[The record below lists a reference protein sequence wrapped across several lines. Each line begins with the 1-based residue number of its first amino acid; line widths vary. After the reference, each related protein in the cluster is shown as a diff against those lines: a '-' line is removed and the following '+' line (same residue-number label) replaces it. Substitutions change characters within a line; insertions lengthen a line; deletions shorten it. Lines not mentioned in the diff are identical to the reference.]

1 MSVQGPERRL
11 AAVLAADMV
20 GYSRLMEVD
29 ERGTLARLKTHRIE
43 LIDPAIAKNN
53 GRIIKTTG
61 DGMLVEF
68 QSVVD
73 AVLCATEV
81 QRRMARRNAD
91 VSPARWMQFRIGINL
106 GDVIVEDGDIFGDGV
121 NIASRLEMLA
131 EPGGICVS
139 AAVRDQV
146 DHRLDDVTFEDLGD
160 QSVKNISRPIRVFRL
175 RLEPD
180 PAIPSEHV
188 TDAAP
193 ATVVSRKPSI
203 AVLPLV
209 NMSGDP
215 EQEFF
220 VDGLSEDIIT
230 ELSRFHELLV
240 ISRNSTFVHKGK
252 AVKVQEVAREFGV
265 DYVLEGSVRKSGDRI
280 RVTVQLIDGETDRH
294 IWAERYDRELED
306 IFAIQDEMTRAIVA
320 TLPGRVEAATHD
332 RAKRKHTDNMA
343 AYECVLAAKVLH
355 HRSIREDNAEAQ
367 RLLDRALALDPNY
380 AHAHAWKAC
389 VLGQSWI
396 YGWSADSEATLQQ
409 VVAELEIALALDDN
423 DSDVHRIL
431 AAVNLTRDDHDK
443 AAYHQERAL
452 ALNPN
457 YDLVVVQQGELLTWL
472 GRPEEGIDWIR
483 KAMRLNPYHP
493 ERFWNHL
500 GRACY
505 CAEKYAEAVD
515 AFSRIT
521 RPDHTPSCVPR
532 SDVRADGQRGRGR
545 RACGGGPEARA
556 GILGRR
562 LPRHPA
568 LQAGS
573 RPPAPRGWP
582 RSRPACRVDPGRS
595 ETGRK
600 DRNGLA
606 QRCRPQHEGLRRKR
620 CDGRSA
626 KLIAAQAHLR
636 IVREAHRDDCLRL
649 DEMRAHQASYR
660 HRRAR
665 LRTSTCWRSA
675 PAS

>member
-1 MSVQGPERRL
+1 MSVPGAERRL

-20 GYSRLMEVD
+20 GYSRLMEAD

-43 LIDPAIAKNN
+43 LIDPAIAKNR
-53 GRIIKTTG
+53 GRVIKTTG
-61 DGMLVEF
+61 DGLLVEF
-68 QSVVD
+68 HSVVD

-91 VSPARWMQFRIGINL
+91 VSPARWIQFRIGINL
-106 GDVIVEDGDIFGDGV
+106 GDVIIEDDDIFGDGV
-121 NIASRLEMLA
+121 NIAARLEMLA

-146 DHRLDDVTFEDLGD
+146 DHRLEDVVFEDLGD
-160 QSVKNISRPIRVFRL
+160 QTVKNISRPIHVFRV
-175 RLEPD
+175 RLEGD
-180 PAIPSEHV
+180 PK
-188 TDAAP
+188 AAP
-193 ATVVSRKPSI
+193 EGAQDAVQATTVARKPSI

-220 VDGLSEDIIT
+220 ADGLSEDIIT
-230 ELSRFHELLV
+230 ELSRFRDLLV

-265 DYVLEGSVRKSGDRI
+265 DYVLEGSVRKAGDRV
-280 RVTVQLIDGETDRH
+280 RVTVQLIDAETDRH
-294 IWAERYDRELED
+294 IWAERYDRQLED

-332 RAKRKHTDNMA
+332 RAKRKRTDNLA

-355 HRSIREDNAEAQ
+355 HRSVREDNAQAQ
-367 RLLDRALALDPNY
+367 RLLDRALELDANY

-389 VLGQSWI
+389 VLGQTWI
-396 YGWSADSEATLQQ
+396 YGWCADADATYRE

-452 ALNPN
+452 ALHPN
-457 YDLVVVQQGELLTWL
+457 YDLIVVQQGELLTWL

-493 ERFWNHL
+493 ERFWSHL

-505 CAEKYAEAVD
+505 CAEKYADAAE

-521 RPDHTPSCVPR
+521 RPDHTHHAFLAATFAQMGNAVAANAHA
-532 SDVRADGQRGRGR
+532 VEVLKRAPEFSVATYLATQHYKFEVDRQRH
-545 RACGGGPEARA
+545 EAGLIKA
-556 GILGRR
+556 G
-562 LPRHPA
+562 LPA
-568 LQAGS
+568 
-573 RPPAPRGWP
+573 
-582 RSRPACRVDPGRS
+582 
-595 ETGRK
+595 
-600 DRNGLA
+600 
-606 QRCRPQHEGLRRKR
+606 
-620 CDGRSA
+620 
-626 KLIAAQAHLR
+626 
-636 IVREAHRDDCLRL
+636 
-649 DEMRAHQASYR
+649 
-660 HRRAR
+660 
-665 LRTSTCWRSA
+665 
-675 PAS
+675 

>member
-1 MSVQGPERRL
+1 MDVPGPERRL

-29 ERGTLARLKTHRIE
+29 ETGTLARLKTHRIE
-43 LIDPAIAKNN
+43 LIDPAIAKNR

-68 QSVVD
+68 HSVAD
-73 AVLCATEV
+73 AVLCAAEV
-81 QRRMARRNAD
+81 QRRMARRNTD
-91 VSPARWMQFRIGINL
+91 VSPARWIQFRIGINL
-106 GDVIVEDGDIFGDGV
+106 GDVIVEDNDIFGDGV
-121 NIASRLEMLA
+121 NVAARLEMLA

-139 AAVRDQV
+139 GAVRDQV
-146 DHRLDDVTFEDLGD
+146 GHRLDDISFEDLGD
-160 QSVKNISRPIRVFRL
+160 QSVKNISRPIRVFRV

-180 PAIPSEHV
+180 SKASLEGAKS
-188 TDAAP
+188 AAAA
-193 ATVVSRKPSI
+193 ATSKKPSI
-203 AVLPLV
+203 AVLPLA

-220 VDGLSEDIIT
+220 ADGLTEDIIT
-230 ELSRFHELLV
+230 ELSRFHDLLV

-265 DYVLEGSVRKSGDRI
+265 NYVLEGSVRKAGDRI
-280 RVTVQLIDGETDRH
+280 RVTVQLIDAETDTH
-294 IWAERYDRELED
+294 IWAERYDRQLED

-320 TLPGRVEAATHD
+320 TLPGRVEAASHD
-332 RAKRKHTDNMA
+332 RAKRKPTDNMA

-367 RLLDRALALDPNY
+367 RLLDRALALDPDY

-389 VLGQSWI
+389 VLGQTWVHE
-396 YGWSADSEATLQQ
+396 WCADRDATFQQ
-409 VVAELEIALALDDN
+409 VGAELEIALALDDN

-431 AAVNLTRDDHDK
+431 AALNLMREDHDK

-472 GRPEEGIDWIR
+472 GRPEEGIDWIK

-493 ERFWNHL
+493 ERFWSHL

-505 CAEKYAEAVD
+505 CAEKYAEAIE

-521 RPDHTPSCVPR
+521 RPDHTHHAFLAATFAQMGNAVAAAAH
-532 SDVRADGQRGRGR
+532 VAEVLKRAPQFSTAVYLATQHYQREVDRQR
-545 RACGGGPEARA
+545 HEAGLLKA
-556 GILGRR
+556 G
-562 LPRHPA
+562 LP
-568 LQAGS
+568 
-573 RPPAPRGWP
+573 
-582 RSRPACRVDPGRS
+582 V
-595 ETGRK
+595 
-600 DRNGLA
+600 
-606 QRCRPQHEGLRRKR
+606 
-620 CDGRSA
+620 
-626 KLIAAQAHLR
+626 
-636 IVREAHRDDCLRL
+636 
-649 DEMRAHQASYR
+649 
-660 HRRAR
+660 
-665 LRTSTCWRSA
+665 
-675 PAS
+675 